1 MLNDRLD
8 LGRALEIP
16 ALKNVSAGSAGSDS
30 GLSDKMDRLIELFK
44 QFIESGDSD
53 MTVPIYIGNELID
66 EYILNKNNRNVLRS
80 GGHA

>member
-1 MLNDRLD
+1 
-8 LGRALEIP
+8 
-16 ALKNVSAGSAGSDS
+16 
-30 GLSDKMDRLIELFK
+30 MDRLIELFK